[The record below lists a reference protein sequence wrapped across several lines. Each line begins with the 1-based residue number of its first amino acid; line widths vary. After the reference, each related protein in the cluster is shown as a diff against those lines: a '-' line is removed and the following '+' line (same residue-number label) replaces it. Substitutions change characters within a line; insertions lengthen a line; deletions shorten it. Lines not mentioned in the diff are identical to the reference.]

1 MKLKDPSVSGNK
13 RPDTAETKR
22 VLLIGPPPYKE
33 GGSRVTFELMLEYI
47 RNFPHL
53 IIRTFDLP
61 VHRPLYGSSGAPA
74 AISHPRT
81 VIDVLRA
88 VSLVPRVDNVILF
101 GSSNICFSYGL
112 AFMLCAKLFRKRCAV
127 RITAGRAVFDTRLLP
142 AFVRSACLVMARVA
156 DAFLM
161 ETEVARD
168 DLPSRLRSKAV
179 VIKGFRPRPP
189 PDPPPV
195 RRKEGRMNFACITR
209 AMPPEAEEKG
219 LDVLLDAVDLIRAST
234 TRQSGPA
241 SMQGTA
247 LHVYG
252 RASAGLVE
260 RMQNRPDVAIHGF
273 MPNDRLR
280 GALRQHDALVF
291 PSRAI
296 SEGHPGAIIEAFMA
310 GLPVIA
316 SDLPGPSEI
325 VRHEVNGL
333 VVGTGDPN
341 ALANAMARLATDRA
355 LRRRLAAGARASAS
369 EFDQERVLPR
379 LVEALGLLP
388 AEDVPEPLPGSR
400 P

>member
-1 MKLKDPSVSGNK
+1 
-13 RPDTAETKR
+13 
-22 VLLIGPPPYKE
+22 
-33 GGSRVTFELMLEYI
+33 
-47 RNFPHL
+47 
-53 IIRTFDLP
+53 
-61 VHRPLYGSSGAPA
+61 
-74 AISHPRT
+74 
-81 VIDVLRA
+81 
-88 VSLVPRVDNVILF
+88 
-101 GSSNICFSYGL
+101 
-112 AFMLCAKLFRKRCAV
+112 
-127 RITAGRAVFDTRLLP
+127 
-142 AFVRSACLVMARVA
+142 
-156 DAFLM
+156 
-161 ETEVARD
+161 
-168 DLPSRLRSKAV
+168 
-179 VIKGFRPRPP
+179 
-189 PDPPPV
+189 
-195 RRKEGRMNFACITR
+195 MNFACITR

-234 TRQSGPA
+234 TLQSGPA

-341 ALANAMARLATDRA
+341 ALANAMSRLATDRA